1 MNRGSLFT
9 ILTSLVLAAIVA
21 WMGNAWIETKLSG
34 KEKPPE
40 MVKVLVAAQDIPIDT
55 KIDLTQIKAVE
66 MPPASAPAGYETA
79 ADKILGKRLKEPI
92 YQGEPILARRLL
104 ADSDASLLSVTL
116 TPGKR
121 ALAVKVDDIIGV
133 SGFILP
139 GSHVDVIA
147 SGEGQGTRTVLQDIK
162 VLTVG
167 QALKAE
173 GGTLRVGS
181 VTLEVDPCQA
191 EILTAATLNGSVR
204 LALRHQLDRAF
215 VELPRQGGP
224 EREGEDISA
233 AGRGEAVA
241 SAGTQPSNL
250 SATLSTNRYWN
261 VTVVKGKKLNEKD
274 NIQVNVVT
282 QPMLEVKTEP
292 KTNKTTQNL
301 SIPESAAEDTP

>member
-9 ILTSLVLAAIVA
+9 ILASLGLAALIA
-21 WMGNAWIETKLSG
+21 WMGNNWIETKINSKG
-34 KEKPPE
+34 MPPE
-40 MVKVLVAAQDIPIDT
+40 MIRVLVAVQDIPIDT
-55 KIDLTQIKAVE
+55 KIDQAQLKVVE
-66 MPPASAPAGYETA
+66 MPPASVPAGYETSPE
-79 ADKILGKRLKEPI
+79 KILGRRVKEPI

-104 ADSDASLLSVTL
+104 TDSDANLLSVTL

-147 SGEGQGTRTVLQDIK
+147 SGGGQGTRTVLQDIK

-181 VTLEVDPCQA
+181 VTLEVDPRQA

-215 VELPRQGGP
+215 VALPRPGAP
-224 EREGEDISA
+224 EEAEGVTTAGSQTPNLLAANPAKQMRSISVIK
-233 AGRGEAVA
+233 GMNEAVT
-241 SAGTQPSNL
+241 GVQWEVQPGSR
-250 SATLSTNRYWN
+250 TN
-261 VTVVKGKKLNEKD
+261 VT
-274 NIQVNVVT
+274 
-282 QPMLEVKTEP
+282 
-292 KTNKTTQNL
+292 
-301 SIPESAAEDTP
+301 SESQALPGTAAEVRP

>member
-9 ILTSLVLAAIVA
+9 ILGSLVLAGIVA
-21 WMGNAWIETKLSG
+21 WMGNAWIEKRLSS
-34 KEKPPE
+34 KEQPPE
-40 MVKVLVAAQDIPIDT
+40 MVRVLVAAKDIPIDT
-55 KIDLTQIKAVE
+55 KLDETLIKSVE
-66 MPPASAPAGYETA
+66 MPPASAPAGYLTSP
-79 ADKILGKRLKEPI
+79 DKILGKRLKEPI

-147 SGEGQGTRTVLQDIK
+147 TGEGQGTRTVLQDIK

-181 VTLEVDPCQA
+181 VTLEVDPRQA

-215 VELPRQGGP
+215 VDLPKQGTP
-224 EREGEDISA
+224 ERA
-233 AGRGEAVA
+233 GEAVTPAAPAEGAA
-241 SAGTQPSNL
+241 SAEPQPSTLLAANTAKQMRSIIVIKGMNQTLTGTQWEVQPETGTPETTGAQ
-250 SATLSTNRYWN
+250 ATP
-261 VTVVKGKKLNEKD
+261 E
-274 NIQVNVVT
+274 
-282 QPMLEVKTEP
+282 PAAEVKP
-292 KTNKTTQNL
+292 
-301 SIPESAAEDTP
+301 

>member
-9 ILTSLVLAAIVA
+9 ILASLGLAALIA
-21 WMGNAWIETKLSG
+21 WMGNNWIETKING
-34 KEKPPE
+34 RGKPPE
-40 MVKVLVAAQDIPIDT
+40 MIRVLVAAQDIPIDT
-55 KIDLTQIKAVE
+55 KIDQAQIKVME
-66 MPPASAPAGYETA
+66 MPPASVPAGYETSP
-79 ADKILGKRLKEPI
+79 DKILGRRVKEPI

-104 ADSDASLLSVTL
+104 TDSDANLLSVTL

-147 SGEGQGTRTVLQDIK
+147 SGGGQGTRTVLQDIK

-181 VTLEVDPCQA
+181 VTLEVDPRQA

-215 VELPRQGGP
+215 VALPRPGAP
-224 EREGEDISA
+224 EEEAEGVNT
-233 AGRGEAVA
+233 AG
-241 SAGTQPSNL
+241 SQTSNL
-250 SATLSTNRYWN
+250 LAANPAKQMRSISVIKGMNET
-261 VTVVKGKKLNEKD
+261 VTGVQWEVQPGSKTD
-274 NIQVNVVT
+274 VT
-282 QPMLEVKTEP
+282 SGSQAIPGPAVEVRP
-292 KTNKTTQNL
+292 
-301 SIPESAAEDTP
+301 

>member
-9 ILTSLVLAAIVA
+9 ILASLGLAALIA
-21 WMGNAWIETKLSG
+21 WMGNNWIETKING
-34 KEKPPE
+34 KGKPTE
-40 MVKVLVAAQDIPIDT
+40 MVRVLVAAQDIPIDT
-55 KIDLTQIKAVE
+55 KIDQAQIKIVE
-66 MPPASAPAGYETA
+66 MPPASVPAGYETSP
-79 ADKILGKRLKEPI
+79 DKILGRRVKEPI

-104 ADSDASLLSVTL
+104 TDSDANLLSVTL

-147 SGEGQGTRTVLQDIK
+147 SGGGQGTRTVLQDIK

-181 VTLEVDPCQA
+181 VTLEVDPRQA

-215 VELPRQGGP
+215 VALPRPGAPEEEAQGLTM
-224 EREGEDISA
+224 
-233 AGRGEAVA
+233 AG
-241 SAGTQPSNL
+241 SQTSNL
-250 SATLSTNRYWN
+250 LAANPAKQMRSISVIKGMNETVTGVQWEVQPGSKTN
-261 VTVVKGKKLNEKD
+261 VTSEG
-274 NIQVNVVT
+274 QA
-282 QPMLEVKTEP
+282 
-292 KTNKTTQNL
+292 
-301 SIPESAAEDTP
+301 IPGTAAEVRP